1 MSIQKDVYKTIS
13 SGHDLF
19 ESPVII
25 RTWGQPCSSATFFR
39 DIGSPGVPTRGNR
52 LRSSRPPVVPSWLL
66 LVVFLLQKMGAL
78 LIQNHN
84 CYYSNMTSQFNVIVC
99 PNWCLFFVIQEEGFY
114 CILFCFIC
122 WCAKHYWYWMTY
134 LVHNIHIGWACYI
147 CCLRTLFSIEQVLKG
162 FTKNAWFS
170 VLLTL
175 SFISRTIFKTV
186 LIHFHNIA
194 FILFKK

>member
-114 CILFCFIC
+114 CILFMF
-122 WCAKHYWYWMTY
+122 
-134 LVHNIHIGWACYI
+134 YI
-147 CCLRTLFSIEQVLKG
+147 LMCKTLLILNDLFSSQYSHRMGVLRLLPQD
-162 FTKNAWFS
+162 S
-170 VLLTL
+170 VFYWA
-175 SFISRTIFKTV
+175 S
-186 LIHFHNIA
+186 H
-194 FILFKK
+194 